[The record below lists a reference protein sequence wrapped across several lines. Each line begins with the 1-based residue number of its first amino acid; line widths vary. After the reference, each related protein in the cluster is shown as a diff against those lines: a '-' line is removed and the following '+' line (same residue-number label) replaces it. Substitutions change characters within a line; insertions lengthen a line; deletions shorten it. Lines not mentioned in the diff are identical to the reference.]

1 MLTGV
6 TSGMGV
12 HIARRLAAAG
22 ADLVLV
28 VRDEAAGER
37 LAAALRR
44 EHPACG
50 ATAVVRAD
58 LADLASVRAAVP
70 AIVRALAAFGGA
82 AAGDPACAG
91 AGAPPLHVL
100 VSNAGVLRPPARATA
115 QGLEAHFGVNYVA
128 PFALTCALLP
138 CLRAAGGDAR
148 VVVLTSVT
156 HALAPRVLGGV
167 QEALFAAGGRAARTP
182 ALLCYAHSK
191 HAVLLFALALAR
203 REAPRVCVCAADP
216 GIVCT
221 GITRHLP
228 AVIDRLWQHL
238 FVAPLSLPGFISP
251 ASHILALLFCRHVA
265 RSAATG
271 AQTAVHCVLAPPGAV
286 PSGGLW
292 RDCRAV
298 PCAGAA
304 LAPAAQDRLW
314 AQTERLLAAC
324 T

>member
-1 MLTGV
+1 MALHVSPEILEQYHGFY
-6 TSGMGV
+6 S
-12 HIARRLAAAG
+12 LALDGTTDDGCALVLENVPAAG
-22 ADLVLV
+22 
-28 VRDEAAGER
+28 
-37 LAAALRR
+37 
-44 EHPACG
+44 
-50 ATAVVRAD
+50 
-58 LADLASVRAAVP
+58 
-70 AIVRALAAFGGA
+70 
-82 AAGDPACAG
+82 
-91 AGAPPLHVL
+91 
-100 VSNAGVLRPPARATA
+100 
-115 QGLEAHFGVNYVA
+115 
-128 PFALTCALLP
+128 
-138 CLRAAGGDAR
+138 LRAALEAVPEPDALR
-148 VVVLTSVT
+148 TVLIESCPELQSLSFLENFP
-156 HALAPRVLGGV
+156 ALEWVYVRRCPAVA
-167 QEALFAAGGRAARTP
+167 ALWDTARTP

-238 FVAPLSLPGFISP
+238 FVAPLSLPLT
-251 ASHILALLFCRHVA
+251 LAPVSFPLPLTSSLLLLFCRHVA

-286 PSGGLW
+286 PSGCLW

>member
-1 MLTGV
+1 M
-6 TSGMGV
+6 
-12 HIARRLAAAG
+12 RR
-22 ADLVLV
+22 
-28 VRDEAAGER
+28 
-37 LAAALRR
+37 
-44 EHPACG
+44 
-50 ATAVVRAD
+50 
-58 LADLASVRAAVP
+58 
-70 AIVRALAAFGGA
+70 
-82 AAGDPACAG
+82 

-100 VSNAGVLRPPARATA
+100 VSNAGVLLPAARATA

-128 PFALTCALLP
+128 PFALTSALLP

-238 FVAPLSLPGFISP
+238 FVAPLSLPLT
-251 ASHILALLFCRHVA
+251 LAPVSFPLPLTSSLLLLFCRHVA

-286 PSGGLW
+286 PSGCLW